1 MSLVWK
7 GLTKLK
13 NNNNF
18 RDNLLID
25 YLDLLV
31 KSNNRDEF
39 VKVYESIATKMRDLI
54 KSAEDIQFLNKIN
67 GILAYQKAGITLG
80 VVK

>member
-1 MSLVWK
+1 M
-7 GLTKLK
+7 K

-39 VKVYESIATKMRDLI
+39 VRVYESIATKMRDLI
-54 KSAEDIQFLNKIN
+54 KSSEDIQILNKIN

>member
-1 MSLVWK
+1 M
-7 GLTKLK
+7 K